1 MINTNI
7 LNKVLIEWG
16 DNETPKDSEGVL
28 NTIDIKSNLSE
39 GTIIAKY
46 QQGFIW
52 KGIKLINPKTLF
64 NLNNKL
70 YVNCGKHI
78 LDIVDIYIGNTKL
91 SKDQVSLMGLITD
104 NIDEPM
110 QEAVKIIFK
119 RGIPVNLS
127 ALFSNCVNLV
137 KIEKFLDLNLI
148 REQNGTS
155 EMSVNMFNIFYNCH
169 SLCDICSIDGLEYR
183 EAIDICKSVPAI
195 SLMNKS
201 CGFMKQCKDLN
212 II

>member
-7 LNKVLIEWG
+7 LNKVLIAWG
-16 DNETPKDSEGVL
+16 DNTMPEEEGII
-28 NTIDIKSNLSE
+28 NTIDVKSQLSD

-64 NLNNKL
+64 NLNSKL

-110 QEAVKIIFK
+110 HETVKIIFK
-119 RGIPVNLS
+119 RRIPVNLS
-127 ALFSNCVNLV
+127 ALFFNCVNLV
-137 KIEKFLDLNLI
+137 KIEKFLDLDLI
-148 REQNGTS
+148 REQNPPETP
-155 EMSVNMFNIFYNCH
+155 VNMFNIFYNCH
-169 SLCDICSIDGLEYR
+169 SLCDICFIDGLEYR
-183 EAIDICKSVPAI
+183 EAIQIYKSIPSI

-201 CGFMKQCKDLN
+201 CGFINQCKELN
-212 II
+212 IIS

>member
-7 LNKVLIEWG
+7 LNRVLISWG
-16 DNETPKDSEGVL
+16 DDIPPKEEGII
-28 NTIDIKSNLSE
+28 NTIDIKSQLSE

-52 KGIKLINPKTLF
+52 KGIKLINARTLF
-64 NLNNKL
+64 NLNSKL

-91 SKDQVSLMGLITD
+91 LKDQVSLMGLITD

-119 RGIPVNLS
+119 GGIPVNLS

-137 KIEKFLDLNLI
+137 KIEKFLDLDLI
-148 REQNGTS
+148 KEQNPS
-155 EMSVNMFNIFYNCH
+155 EKSVNMFNIFYNCH
-169 SLCDICSIDGLEYR
+169 SLYDICSIDGLEYK
-183 EAIDICKSVPAI
+183 EAIQIYKSIPAI
-195 SLMNKS
+195 ELMNKS
-201 CGFMKQCKDLN
+201 CGFINQYNELKGTL
-212 II
+212 